1 MGWFRAAAVMV
12 TLAASASLPAREA
25 RVASCERRAAYSG
38 PAVRSLAWPRLS
50 DSFSDAPLPPDIAQS
65 LDRALSKVREGIHA
79 PAMSAAL
86 LLPEQGLWQ
95 TTTTPPDAPLLFWAS
110 AGKMATAVVV
120 LQLVE
125 EGRISLDDR
134 VSRWIADV
142 PNGDLITIGD
152 LLGHTS
158 GLFSANEDE
167 KIARKPHFLDLAEQ
181 LAIVRRHGSLFC
193 PGAGW
198 RYSNTGY
205 SLLGEIVAKVDGV
218 PVEQAITR
226 RIIAPLHL
234 RTMRALRPGGSSDG
248 VAPPTSV
255 KGAPIQPSWPGAAG
269 PIVSD
274 AADMARF
281 LGALLAGRLVKRETA
296 ALMLARLYPMFD
308 AGTFYG
314 LGLMLFDVPDGNRT
328 VRWVGHAGGVPGAS
342 AIVAYSQADN
352 AIVAVALTG
361 DGSAAAVANFLLKTL
376 TEARTDATLT
386 TGEPPR
392 R

>member
-1 MGWFRAAAVMV
+1 MWLAAVV
-12 TLAASASLPAREA
+12 VASTNSASLPAYEA
-25 RVASCERRAAYSG
+25 RPPACERRAAYAG
-38 PAVRSLAWPRLS
+38 PAVRNLDWQGLN
-50 DSFSDAPLPPDIAQS
+50 DSVSDAALPPDIAQS
-65 LDRALSKVREGIHA
+65 LDSAFSTVRKGIYA

-86 LLPEQGLWQ
+86 LLPGQGLWQ
-95 TTTTPPDAPLLFWAS
+95 TKTTPPDAPLLFWAS

-134 VSRWIADV
+134 VSRWIAGV
-142 PNGDLITIGD
+142 PNGNLIAIGD

-158 GLFSANEDE
+158 GLFSANEDK
-167 KIARKPHFLDLAEQ
+167 KIARKPHFLDLPEQ
-181 LAIVRRHGSLFC
+181 LEIVRRHGSLFC

-205 SLLGEIVAKVDGV
+205 SLLGEIIEKVDGV
-218 PVEQAITR
+218 PVEEAITR
-226 RIIAPLHL
+226 RIIEPLHL

-248 VAPPTSV
+248 VAPPTSA

-281 LGALLAGRLVKRETA
+281 LGALLAGRLVKRETVA
-296 ALMLARLYPMFD
+296 SMLARMYPMFD

-314 LGLMLFDVPDGNRT
+314 LGLMLFDVPDGDRT
-328 VRWVGHAGGVPGAS
+328 LRWIGHAGGVPGAS

-376 TEARTDATLT
+376 TKTGVDTTLT
-386 TGEPPR
+386 AGKPPR